1 MRHVFR
7 RERHSGLTGRLIWL
21 ALVAL
26 VLAWGL
32 GFLSYADDLP
42 AVIDDA
48 DSSSDAIVVLT
59 GGTSRI
65 STGLDLLSEGKAD
78 KLFISGV
85 YKGVEVRELLES
97 DQHTPERLEC
107 CIVLGYQ
114 ADDTRGNAAETRQWA
129 RDNSITSIR
138 LVTAAYHMP
147 RSLLEFRHSMPDV
160 TLIPHPVF
168 PPHVK
173 QQDWWLWPGSSWLIL
188 SEYNKYLL
196 AQIRIWITDMLDP
209 LFSSDQQ

>member
-1 MRHVFR
+1 MRHRLRTR
-7 RERHSGLTGRLIWL
+7 RKRVLIWGAFL
-21 ALVAL
+21 LLLSWIA
-26 VLAWGL
+26 
-32 GFLSYADDLP
+32 GFLSYADALP
-42 AVIDDA
+42 AAVE
-48 DSSSDAIVVLT
+48 DSTSPSEAIVVLT

-65 STGLDLLSEGKAD
+65 NTGLSLLFNGTAD

-97 DQHTPERLEC
+97 HQAAPEKVAC

-114 ADDTRGNAAETRQWA
+114 ADDTRGNAAETRQWVRA
-129 RDNSITSIR
+129 NNIGSLR

-147 RSLLEFRHSMPDV
+147 RSLLEFRHSMPEV
-160 TLIPHPVF
+160 KIIPHPVF

-173 QQDWWLWPGSSWLIL
+173 QQDWWLWPGSRGLIF

-196 AQIRIWITDMLDP
+196 ARLRIWMTRLSVLPEPNP
-209 LFSSDQQ
+209 LLPKN

>member
-1 MRHVFR
+1 MRHRLRTR
-7 RERHSGLTGRLIWL
+7 RKRLLIWGAFL
-21 ALVAL
+21 LLLSWIA
-26 VLAWGL
+26 
-32 GFLSYADDLP
+32 GFLSYADTLP
-42 AVIDDA
+42 ATVE
-48 DSSSDAIVVLT
+48 DSTSPNEAIVVLT

-65 STGLDLLSEGKAD
+65 NTGLSLLFNGTAD

-97 DQHTPERLEC
+97 HQAAPEKVAC

-114 ADDTRGNAAETRQWA
+114 ADDTRGNAAETRQWVRA
-129 RDNSITSIR
+129 NNIGSLR

-147 RSLLEFRHSMPDV
+147 RSLLEFRHSMPEV
-160 TLIPHPVF
+160 KIIPHPVF

-173 QQDWWLWPGSSWLIL
+173 QQDWWLWPGSRGLIF

-196 AQIRIWITDMLDP
+196 AQLRIWMTRLSVLPEPNP
-209 LFSSDQQ
+209 LLPKN

>member
-1 MRHVFR
+1 MRHRLRTR
-7 RERHSGLTGRLIWL
+7 RKRVLIWGAFL
-21 ALVAL
+21 LLLSWIA
-26 VLAWGL
+26 
-32 GFLSYADDLP
+32 GFLSYADALP
-42 AVIDDA
+42 AAVE
-48 DSSSDAIVVLT
+48 DSTSPSEAIVVLT

-65 STGLDLLSEGKAD
+65 NTGLSLLFNGTAD

-97 DQHTPERLEC
+97 HQAAPEKVAC

-114 ADDTRGNAAETRQWA
+114 ADDTRGNAAETRQWVRA
-129 RDNSITSIR
+129 NNIGSLR

-147 RSLLEFRHSMPDV
+147 RSLLEFRHSMPEV
-160 TLIPHPVF
+160 KIIPHPVF

-173 QQDWWLWPGSSWLIL
+173 QQDWWLWPGSRGLIF

-196 AQIRIWITDMLDP
+196 AQLRIWMTRLSVLPEPNP
-209 LFSSDQQ
+209 LLPKN

>member
-1 MRHVFR
+1 MRHRLRTR
-7 RERHSGLTGRLIWL
+7 RKRLLIWGAFL
-21 ALVAL
+21 LLLSWIA
-26 VLAWGL
+26 
-32 GFLSYADDLP
+32 GFLSYADTLP
-42 AVIDDA
+42 ATVE
-48 DSSSDAIVVLT
+48 DSTSPSEAIVVLT

-65 STGLDLLSEGKAD
+65 NTGLSLLFNGTAD

-97 DQHTPERLEC
+97 HQAAPEKVAC

-114 ADDTRGNAAETRQWA
+114 ADDTRGNAAETRQWVRA
-129 RDNSITSIR
+129 NNIGSLR

-147 RSLLEFRHSMPDV
+147 RSLLEFRHSMPEV
-160 TLIPHPVF
+160 KIIPHPVF

-173 QQDWWLWPGSSWLIL
+173 QQDWWLWPGSRGLIF

-196 AQIRIWITDMLDP
+196 AQLRIWMTRLSVLPEPNP
-209 LFSSDQQ
+209 LLPKN

>member
-1 MRHVFR
+1 MRHR
-7 RERHSGLTGRLIWL
+7 LHTRKKRSLIWGAFL
-21 ALVAL
+21 ILL
-26 VLAWGL
+26 LSWIT
-32 GFLSYADDLP
+32 GFLLYAGTLP
-42 AVIDDA
+42 TTVKDPT
-48 DSSSDAIVVLT
+48 SPSEAIVVLT

-65 STGLDLLSEGKAD
+65 NTGLNLLFKGTAD

-97 DQHTPERLEC
+97 HQAAPEKVAC

-114 ADDTRGNAAETRQWA
+114 ADDTRGNAAETRQWVNA
-129 RDNSITSIR
+129 NNIGSVR

-147 RSLLEFRHSMPDV
+147 RSLLEFRHAMPEV
-160 TLIPHPVF
+160 TITPHPVF

-173 QQDWWLWPGSSWLIL
+173 QQDWWLWPGSRGLIF

-196 AQIRIWITDMLDP
+196 AQLRIWMAQLSVLPEPSP
-209 LFSSDQQ
+209 LLPQN